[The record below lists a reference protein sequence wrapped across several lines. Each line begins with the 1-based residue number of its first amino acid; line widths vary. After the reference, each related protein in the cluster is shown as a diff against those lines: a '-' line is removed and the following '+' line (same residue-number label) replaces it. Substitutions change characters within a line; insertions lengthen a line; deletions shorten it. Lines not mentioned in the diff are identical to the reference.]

1 MTGVLMSLP
10 AVDFQVHNSLF
21 LIAHFHSVIIG
32 GVVFG
37 TFVALAYWFPKVAG
51 FKLHEGLGKYA
62 FWCWFIGFLLA
73 FMPLYVLGLMG
84 ATRRLDHYEAASG
97 WQPLFIV
104 AAIGVALI
112 TLGVGF
118 QMLQAI
124 VSIKQRKQNLD
135 TTGDPWNGRTLEW
148 ATASPPPVYNFAMI
162 PKADARDPFWVGK
175 QEKRGAPKPQYEDI
189 HLPKNS
195 PIGVFIGGFSFL
207 VGFGLVW
214 HIFWLASLGVAGI
227 IACLIIHLAE
237 KEPEMTLTAA
247 AVKKMEGGA

>member
-1 MTGVLMSLP
+1 
-10 AVDFQVHNSLF
+10 
-21 LIAHFHSVIIG
+21 
-32 GVVFG
+32 
-37 TFVALAYWFPKVAG
+37 
-51 FKLHEGLGKYA
+51 
-62 FWCWFIGFLLA
+62 
-73 FMPLYVLGLMG
+73 MPLYVLGLMG

-175 QEKRGAPKPQYEDI
+175 QEKEVRPNPSMKTSI
-189 HLPKNS
+189 
-195 PIGVFIGGFSFL
+195 FL
-207 VGFGLVW
+207 K
-214 HIFWLASLGVAGI
+214 IARLASSSAG
-227 IACLIIHLAE
+227 LAFSSD
-237 KEPEMTLTAA
+237 LASYGISFGSHRSA
-247 AVKKMEGGA
+247 SQASLRA